1 MSARIIPRTLLGA
14 SSRFS
19 AFSKVS
25 SVASAYSRSFAS
37 SPQLH
42 KTAIVTGSARGI
54 GKAIAIRLAQDGY
67 DVTVNDI
74 AHNQRQAEEVVSQIK
89 DLGRKST
96 LVVGDVSK
104 RADVKNI
111 VDTSVKELGPLD
123 TMVANAGIAQVKPLL
138 KLTDDDFR
146 RMFEVNVNGVFYS
159 YIEAAKQM
167 IEQGGGGKLIGCA
180 SIVAFKPFAMLSHYS
195 ASKWA
200 VRGLT
205 QAMAMEM
212 APHKITVNAYAP
224 GIVGTA
230 MWDLIDEELGKTTGA
245 KKGDTIKKYTKEL
258 IALGRTSVPEDV
270 SKTVSFLAGPD
281 SEYVTG
287 QTLVVDGGIIYT

>member
-1 MSARIIPRTLLGA
+1 MLLSRLRLRTPGWPKSPLSPAQQTPELLQIRA
-14 SSRFS
+14 
-19 AFSKVS
+19 
-25 SVASAYSRSFAS
+25 
-37 SPQLH
+37 QH

-54 GKAIAIRLAQDGY
+54 GKAIAIRLAEDGY

-74 AHNQRQAEEVVSQIK
+74 PHNQAQAEEVVSQIK
-89 DLGRKST
+89 NLGRKST

-104 RADVKNI
+104 RADVKQVI
-111 VDTSVKELGPLD
+111 ETSVKELGPLD

-146 RMFEVNVNGVFYS
+146 RMFEVNVYGVFNC

-167 IEQGGGGKLIGCA
+167 IEQGGGGKLIGAA

-212 APHKITVNAYAP
+212 AAHKITVNAYAP

-270 SKTVSFLAGPD
+270 SKTVGFLAGPD
-281 SEYVTG
+281 SEYMTG
-287 QTLVVDGGIIYT
+287 QTIVVDGGIIYT